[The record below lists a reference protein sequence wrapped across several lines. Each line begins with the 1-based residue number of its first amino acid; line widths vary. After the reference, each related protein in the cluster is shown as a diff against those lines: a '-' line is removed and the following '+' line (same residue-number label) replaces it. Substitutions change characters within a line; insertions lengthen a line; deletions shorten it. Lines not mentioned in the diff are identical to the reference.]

1 MVIFN
6 SYVSYYQR
14 VQILFH
20 PWRIPLAHRLRPRPR
35 PPCAAQHSSAMSS
48 LPADR
53 SAVALRS
60 AGSVLICW
68 VFGTRLGKKNDSG
81 PGTGR
86 GLRWMGQRNPI
97 NHQFCMVE
105 TCWNPRNNGM
115 FTIYQLQDFATIHG
129 RWLRFKEKLID
140 SAIDV
145 LLVGGDWNM
154 NFIFPYIIYWESCWL
169 VQHLGIILW
178 LSIQLG
184 VFIIPTDELTPSFF
198 RGVAKNH
205 QPDCHRFWFIFGMI
219 QTFCCPCFL
228 CAEIGHEFG
237 HQK

>member
-1 MVIFN
+1 M
-6 SYVSYYQR
+6 
-14 VQILFH
+14 
-20 PWRIPLAHRLRPRPR
+20 AHRLRPRPR

-48 LPADR
+48 LPAER

-68 VFGTRLGKKNDSG
+68 VFGTRLGKKNNSG

-97 NHQFCMVE
+97 
-105 TCWNPRNNGM
+105 NPRNNGM

-169 VQHLGIILW
+169 VQHLGIIL
-178 LSIQLG
+178 
-184 VFIIPTDELTPSFF
+184 
-198 RGVAKNH
+198 
-205 QPDCHRFWFIFGMI
+205 
-219 QTFCCPCFL
+219 
-228 CAEIGHEFG
+228 
-237 HQK
+237 

>member
-1 MVIFN
+1 MSAITRGYKYCF
-6 SYVSYYQR
+6 
-14 VQILFH
+14 ILGEYLWPIGYDHDLDLRAPRSIPAPCRRFRRTAA
-20 PWRIPLAHRLRPRPR
+20 PWPCDPRAR
-35 PPCAAQHSSAMSS
+35 CWSVGS
-48 LPADR
+48 LGRD
-53 SAVALRS
+53 LE
-60 AGSVLICW
+60 
-68 VFGTRLGKKNDSG
+68 KKNDSG